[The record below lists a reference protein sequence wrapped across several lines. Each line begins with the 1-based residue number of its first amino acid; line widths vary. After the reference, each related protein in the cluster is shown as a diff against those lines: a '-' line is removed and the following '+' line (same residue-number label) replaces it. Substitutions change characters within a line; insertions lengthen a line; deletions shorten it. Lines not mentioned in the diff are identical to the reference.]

1 MGGLNR
7 QIANLSYYETMAIRI
22 FHTSDVHI
30 GLKFTRGYS
39 EKVRQGLVDARLETL
54 GRMVG
59 LANDENCDLFVV
71 AGDLF
76 ENLRVG
82 KAVVRTAAEALK
94 RFEGLVVVL
103 PGNHDYIQESDD
115 PVWPVFE
122 DALGEGQLVLKES
135 RPYDL
140 EPHGVKAI
148 VYPGVC
154 VSRHSAQNAIGWVA
168 SEAEAAGGTVRIGIA
183 HGSLEGLSPDFN
195 KDYYPMGK
203 AELEASGMDV
213 WLLGHTH
220 IRYPDRNEVSSDD
233 RCFFPSVP
241 EPDGFDCRHPGYA
254 WILEVGE
261 DHRVTARS
269 HRVGKFRF
277 HHLEETVEGE
287 AGLEALQKRF
297 AEFDCD
303 TSLVKLKLKGRL
315 PGEVFE
321 RIGDWLDGLEQQA
334 LYLESDI
341 TELLSEIRQQD
352 IDGEFTQGSFPHRL
366 LSELAA
372 DEADTLALQMAHQM
386 MKDAS

>member
-1 MGGLNR
+1 MP
-7 QIANLSYYETMAIRI
+7 IRI

-39 EKVRQGLVDARLETL
+39 EGIRQSLVDARLETL
-54 GRMVG
+54 GRMVEV
-59 LANDENCDLFVV
+59 ASNENCDLFVV

-82 KAVVRTAAEALK
+82 KAVVRKSAEVLK
-94 RFEGLVVVL
+94 RFEGLVAVL

-122 DALGEGQLVLKES
+122 DALGEGHVVLKET

-140 EPHGVKAI
+140 EAHGVKAL

-154 VSRHSAQNAIGWVA
+154 VSRHSAENAIGWVA
-168 SEAEAAGGTVRIGIA
+168 SEAEASDGRVRIGIA

-220 IRYPDRNEVSSDD
+220 IRYPDCDKVSSGE

-261 DHRVTARS
+261 DHSVTARS
-269 HRVGKFRF
+269 LAVGKFRF
-277 HHLEETVEGE
+277 HNLEETVAGE
-287 AGLEALQKRF
+287 AGLKALRKQF
-297 AEFDCD
+297 AELDGE
-303 TSLVKLKLKGRL
+303 TSLVKLKLGGRL
-315 PGEVFE
+315 PGEVFG
-321 RIGDWLDGLEQQA
+321 RIGDFLGGLEKRA
-334 LYLESDI
+334 LYLETDL
-341 TELLSEIRQQD
+341 TELLSEIRQED

-372 DEADTLALQMAHQM
+372 DEADTMALQMAHQM
-386 MKDAS
+386 VIDAS